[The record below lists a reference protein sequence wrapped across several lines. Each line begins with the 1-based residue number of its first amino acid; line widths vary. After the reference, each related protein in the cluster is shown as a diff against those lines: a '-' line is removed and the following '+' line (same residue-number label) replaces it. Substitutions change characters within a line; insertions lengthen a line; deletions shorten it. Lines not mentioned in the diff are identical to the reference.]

1 MISSVKKQ
9 YCSFLRTEHG
19 SKIYNDFKDIL
30 YSQYD
35 SLVFKLC
42 SDYLYRINILKEND
56 INICD
61 IGGGD
66 GKRITQILSYLHSK
80 YKNNFNLDFIE
91 QSPIYCKIFE
101 ESNKSLINFSQ
112 TEIFNDYFE
121 NLKLTSKYDVIFL
134 IHSIFAFDNGNS
146 INKIISLLKPDG
158 KIVVVSNSPSS
169 FLAKLKLIV
178 DSDYSDNR
186 YEINDL
192 ENSLALLSYKYSK
205 FSFVTDWIIPK
216 QKIVKELEI
225 IFDWISLG
233 EYYNYSKLKKEELL
247 NYALNECNL
256 ANDKYYFTEEEIVL
270 IIPPV

>member
-1 MISSVKKQ
+1 MGSVKKQ

-30 YSQYD
+30 YSQFD
-35 SLVFKLC
+35 SLVVKLC
-42 SDYLYRINILKEND
+42 SDYLYRISLLKEHE

-66 GKRITQILSYLHSK
+66 GKRIIQILSYLHSK
-80 YKNNFNLDFIE
+80 YKNNFNLDFVE
-91 QSPIYCKIFE
+91 QSPIYCKVFD
-101 ESNKSLINFSQ
+101 ESNRSIRSFSHIK
-112 TEIFNDYFE
+112 IFDDYFE
-121 NLKLTSKYDVIFL
+121 NLSLNSQYDVIFL

-146 INKIISLLKPDG
+146 INKIISLLKTDG
-158 KIVVVSNSPSS
+158 KIIAVSNSPSS

-178 DSDYSDNR
+178 DSEYSDNR

-192 ENSLALLSYKYSK
+192 ENSLSMHSYKYSK
-205 FSFVTDWIIPK
+205 FTFITDWIISK
-216 QKIVKELEI
+216 QNIEKELEI

-233 EYYNYSKLKKEELL
+233 EYYHYPKSKKDELL
-247 NYALNECNL
+247 NYALNECTLSN
-256 ANDKYYFTEEEIVL
+256 NKYYFREEEVVL